1 MLDIKLIR
9 ENPALVRRNLSKR
22 GNLENIE
29 MLDKLIALDKKWRVD
44 LTELNNLRHKRKNAT
59 NEIAKLKKREDYQKR
74 KEK

>member
-44 LTELNNLRHKRKNAT
+44 LTELNNLRHKRKIAT
-59 NEIAKLKKREDYQKR
+59 NEIAK
-74 KEK
+74 